1 MTTTTDSAGHP
12 DVSEISDLTEGL
24 LSPSRTHDVRRHLD
38 DCALCTDVYDSLEEI
53 RGMLGTLPGVPRMP
67 ADVAERIDAALAAEA
82 LLDATATDGAGTPAR
97 GAETAEAVSQAAAS
111 ESVVDV
117 SRETSTAGASTPDS
131 DSTVSDPV
139 PDTPDDASDASG
151 ASGASGPS
159 ATSGKPVA
167 SVGATPG
174 SGAPRPAGHARAAT
188 GPGRGGRLRGRRR
201 RTAVL
206 GAVVGAAALSL
217 GTLLIQPWDT
227 GSKGTTAGRSE
238 GAHTFSEDKLEDRV
252 SKLLAKEPSI
262 TGVGTPGPKSSV
274 GSQSSPNGPKKGS
287 TMQDEY
293 VQVPACVER
302 GLDGRTPL
310 AADKGTYKGK
320 SAYLVVVPH
329 DSDGAKVSAYIVD
342 ASCVNASSSPDATG
356 KVLLTES
363 YARN

>member
-53 RGMLGTLPGVPRMP
+53 RGMLGTLPGAPRMP

-82 LLDATATDGAGTPAR
+82 LLDATVADGARTPAR
-97 GAETAEAVSQAAAS
+97 DADTAGEAVSKVSAAAPA
-111 ESVVDV
+111 VDV
-117 SRETSTAGASTPDS
+117 SRETSSVRASTPDS
-131 DSTVSDPV
+131 ASKVSGPV
-139 PDTPDDASDASG
+139 PGTPDDAAEVSEA
-151 ASGASGPS
+151 ASGPS
-159 ATSGKPVA
+159 ATSSMPVA
-167 SVGATPG
+167 STGATSG
-174 SGAPRPAGHARAAT
+174 SGALRPAGHPRAAT

-217 GTLLIQPWDT
+217 GTLLIQPWDN

-262 TGVGTPGPKSSV
+262 TGVGTPRPQSSV

-287 TMQDEY
+287 TMQDDY

-310 AADKGTYKGK
+310 AADKGTYEGK

-363 YARN
+363 YARD